1 MAATCGPPLLVK
13 RDLPLKMS
21 PSVESSNSNKLRRLK
36 EVLNFSVRRSGGVKP
51 ALWKVVAILKRE
63 RWKGLK
69 RLRKIFK
76 GEQEPLH
83 ERREKAL
90 VMINRNGLGLEVG
103 PSYSPIAS
111 KKEGFNVH
119 ILDHAS
125 AEELRVKYMGHGVN
139 LANIEEVDFVWRGE
153 PVAQLIGRK
162 GCYDWI
168 IASHVIEH
176 RPDLISF
183 LGECEELLK
192 DDGVLSLIVPDK
204 QYCFDYLHGPTST
217 GELLDAYDQ
226 KRRRPSPG
234 KVFDHFAGATKRNG
248 QIAWD
253 ADTRGTIEFV
263 HDFSDAIKNWQQA
276 RTTDGYF
283 DIHNWRFT
291 PASFRA
297 IVYDLRALGLIRFD
311 IKAEFE
317 TVGCEFFVT
326 LQKTQSCQ
334 TSKRLF
340 PVDST

>member
-1 MAATCGPPLLVK
+1 
-13 RDLPLKMS
+13 MS
-21 PSVESSNSNKLRRLK
+21 PSVESFNLNKLLRLT
-36 EVLNFSVRRSGGVKP
+36 EVLNISVRRSGGVKP
-51 ALWKVVAILKRE
+51 VLWKVWAILKRE

-69 RLRKIFK
+69 RIRRKLFK
-76 GEQEPLH
+76 SDEQTLL

-90 VMINRNGLGLEVG
+90 TMIDRHGLGLEVG

-125 AEELRVKYMGHGVN
+125 AEELRAKYEGHGVN
-139 LANIEEVDFVWRGE
+139 VANIEEVDFVWHGE
-153 PVAQLIGRK
+153 PVSQLIGRK

-176 RPDLISF
+176 RPDLVSF
-183 LGECEELLK
+183 LEECEGLLK
-192 DDGVLSLIVPDK
+192 DDGVLSLIIPDK
-204 QYCFDYLHGPTST
+204 RYCFDCLHGPTST

-226 KRRRPSPG
+226 KRTRPSAG
-234 KVFDHFAGATKRNG
+234 KVFDHVAGATKRNG

-276 RTTDGYF
+276 RTTDEYF

-291 PASFRA
+291 PTSFRSV
-297 IVYDLRALGLIRFD
+297 IYDLRALGLIHFD
-311 IKAEFE
+311 IKVEFD
-317 TVGCEFFVT
+317 TVGCEFFAT
-326 LQKTQSCQ
+326 LQKSQSCQ
-334 TSKRLF
+334 TAKRLF
-340 PVDST
+340 PVDSG